1 MNPLS
6 SIELFVHKHIE
17 PIVGRLCCAFGSHSY
32 LWKLK
37 KGERISLKGNPPGHA
52 KCKYCKKVY
61 GDK

>member
-6 SIELFVHKHIE
+6 SIELFVHKHID

-32 LWKLK
+32 SWKLK
-37 KGERISLKGNPPGHA
+37 RGERISLTGNPPSHA
-52 KCKYCKKVY
+52 KCKYCNKVY